1 MIHKTSF
8 RPSGFS
14 KRELNLFYVVFVLVF
29 LTGVVWLYF
38 DFFIT
43 IESVIGPAKHPL
55 QKWILNSHGAFAI
68 IFTFLFGLI
77 YGVHIKRTWPMQKRR
92 VSGLSLVSLL
102 CIITVTG
109 FLLYYAG
116 NETLRVLS
124 SYIHWVLGLSVPIV
138 LVRHIRGS
146 R

>member
-1 MIHKTSF
+1 VIHKSSF

-14 KRELNLFYVVFVLVF
+14 KSELNLFYIIFVLVF

-38 DFFIT
+38 DSFVT
-43 IESVIGPAKHPL
+43 VESVIGSAKHPM
-55 QKWILNSHGAFAI
+55 QKWVLNSHGVFSI
-68 IFTFLFGLI
+68 IFTFMFGLI

-92 VSGLSLVSLL
+92 MSGLSLVSLL
-102 CIITVTG
+102 CVIIVTG

-116 NETLRVLS
+116 NETLRALS
-124 SYIHWVLGLSVPIV
+124 SYIHWVLGLSIPLV
-138 LVRHIRGS
+138 LVRHIRSS